1 MDHCLVIYGGVFWGV
16 FFCFLFVVLATTM
29 ILLNHV
35 RIVLLPKVNDVVGLQ

>member
-1 MDHCLVIYGGVFWGV
+1 MDHCLAIYGV
-16 FFCFLFVVLATTM
+16 FFVFCCFLFVVLATTM